1 MNDSQG
7 LIFGY
12 ARVSTVDQNLDT
24 QIDKLKQAG
33 CQRIFSEKVSGKDT
47 NRPELQKMLGQL
59 RDGDTLI
66 VTKIDRIARNLKD
79 LLILVDELSVQG
91 VNFKATDQDVDTS
104 SSNGKMFLTML
115 GVFAEFERNLIRERQ
130 REGIANAKAKGK
142 YTGRKPVDL
151 DLKQKVI
158 ELYSKGVKPKAII
171 DETGLGRST
180 VFKII
185 KEGSNNE

>member
-7 LIFGY
+7 LVFGY

-24 QIDKLKQAG
+24 QIEKLKQSG

-47 NRPELQKMLGQL
+47 NRPELQMLLGQL
-59 RDGDTLI
+59 RKGDTVI

-79 LLILVDELSVQG
+79 LLILVDELSEQG

-130 REGIANAKAKGK
+130 REGIANAKKQGK
-142 YTGRKPVDL
+142 YTGRKPVDPKV
-151 DLKQKVI
+151 KQQVI
-158 ELYSKGVKPKAII
+158 ELYSNGVKPKAII
-171 DETGLGRST
+171 EETGLGRST

-185 KEGSNNE
+185 KEG